1 VLESTNPS
9 AQLRTSQVVSDVA
22 HMVDRLILQSG
33 DPYFSR
39 ADPDLSTD
47 PPGVAD
53 LATPQPHAHTR
64 LQNNIIKPKQLF
76 PGIIRYANF
85 CATGEPE
92 SLSEALTDPKW
103 KPWMKNILL

>member
-22 HMVDRLILQSG
+22 HMADRLILQSG

-53 LATPQPHAHTR
+53 LATPQP
-64 LQNNIIKPKQLF
+64 LLIQGCKIISSSRSNYFLV
-76 PGIIRYANF
+76 
-85 CATGEPE
+85 
-92 SLSEALTDPKW
+92 
-103 KPWMKNILL
+103 